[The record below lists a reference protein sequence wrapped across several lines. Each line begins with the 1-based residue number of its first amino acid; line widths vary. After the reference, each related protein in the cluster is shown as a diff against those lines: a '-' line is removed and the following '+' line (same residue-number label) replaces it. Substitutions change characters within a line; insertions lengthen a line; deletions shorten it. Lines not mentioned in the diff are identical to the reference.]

1 MDVKWLPGWEEDVRI
16 KSVNIVDEASNL
28 QHIFPFFETET
39 SEVLLW
45 QYRQWTRA
53 YGRPRWL
60 KVDAS
65 RTNLGETLQ
74 RALEADGTKLLDVP
88 EEAHEQVGRVE
99 VHGRYFEDMLA
110 RVLARIRPNSRA
122 EWLECIYQTM
132 EAKNSLTRRCGYSP
146 FQIAIGRD
154 PELLR
159 DLLQDLPNVI
169 NWSSILH
176 DDVAAHTARIRSNAR
191 LAAMQLNDIL
201 ATRRAL
207 DQRPRPLREFSV
219 GDEVAVWRRGTGK
232 GAPGKQRRAQWRGPG
247 IILGAV
253 RGNYLVAMPGSVIKA
268 APEQLR
274 HRTAE
279 EQETDRVV
287 LRDLRR
293 TADVLRESGSAK
305 NFEDIT
311 EQDWPDGDLNSTAG
325 DMETN
330 QETSESQLPSRWL
343 ARKTPSEI
351 GEKHSGSQIEHVEQ
365 TPVDAPSQ
373 STVQLETAPFSPV
386 LEPVSKPT
394 QLSEIAEP
402 RAKQPRIGER
412 VYPSPL
418 PMPIPSTPLSQN
430 IAETAQQVDD
440 CVQDPEDEKEE
451 MMLVTAVAPGPHSE
465 GCLLARARREIC
477 PSSPECTPTGRELIA
492 KGAKVETDMLIH
504 D

>member
-1 MDVKWLPGWEEDVRI
+1 MTAPKIPRGVSVPQTVAPLRYVAMDVKWLPGEEDVRI

-28 QHIFPFFETET
+28 QHIYPFFETET
-39 SEVLLW
+39 PEVLLR

-74 RALEADGTKLLDVP
+74 RALEADGTQLLDVP
-88 EEAHEQVGRVE
+88 GEAHEQVGRVE

-110 RVLARIRPNSRA
+110 RVLAQIRPSSRA
-122 EWLECIYQTM
+122 EWLECIHQTM

-154 PELLR
+154 PELPG

-169 NWSSILH
+169 SSSSILH

-191 LAAMQLNDIL
+191 LAVMQFNDNL

-253 RGNYLVAMPGSVIKA
+253 RGNYFVAMPGSVIKA

-293 TADVLRESGSAK
+293 TADALRESGSAQ

-311 EQDWPDGDLNSTAG
+311 NRIGQTVIYTPML
-325 DMETN
+325 
-330 QETSESQLPSRWL
+330 
-343 ARKTPSEI
+343 KTWSLTKRRQKI
-351 GEKHSGSQIEHVEQ
+351 NFLHSGSCGPNPRIEHVEQ
-365 TPVDAPSQ
+365 TPVDAPLQ
-373 STVQLETAPFSPV
+373 PTVELETTPFCQRLNQCRNRHNSV
-386 LEPVSKPT
+386 RLRNHVQNSHA
-394 QLSEIAEP
+394 SESECIHHHYQCQF
-402 RAKQPRIGER
+402 R
-412 VYPSPL
+412 PL
-418 PMPIPSTPLSQN
+418 HFHNFWLRQFNRSVRLWKILKMR
-430 IAETAQQVDD
+430 
-440 CVQDPEDEKEE
+440 KW
-451 MMLVTAVAPGPHSE
+451 
-465 GCLLARARREIC
+465 
-477 PSSPECTPTGRELIA
+477 
-492 KGAKVETDMLIH
+492 K
-504 D
+504 